1 MPTDQHPLVQQAK
14 AQLDQAELDLSHSVV
29 TAPAAGIVT
38 KVDKLQAGQYLAAAA
53 PAFSLVDTQH
63 VWVEANFKETDLTHM
78 RPGQAATI
86 RVDTYPG
93 KIFAA
98 HVDSISAGTG
108 SEFSVLPPQN
118 ATGNWVKVVQ
128 RVPVRLA
135 IDDDDGEHPLRT
147 GMSVTAEVDTGY
159 RRPVLVVLERRFGR
173 LFGAPAAD
181 AVAAR

>member
-1 MPTDQHPLVQQAK
+1 VQQAK

-38 KVDKLQAGQYLAAAA
+38 KVDKLQVGQYLAAAS

-93 KIFAA
+93 KVFAA

-135 IDDDDGEHPLRT
+135 IDDGGEHPLRT
-147 GMSVTAEVDTGY
+147 GMSATAEVDTGY
-159 RRPVLVVLERRFGR
+159 RRPALVLLERHFGR
-173 LFGAPAAD
+173 MFGAPAAD